1 MSNGIPLVY
10 ATGSNRLQSIPRV
23 VIYTNSKAK
32 GNAGE
37 RELLG
42 ILEQHGL
49 AKRNDQRYIGGVDN
63 PDISFRAG
71 GNRFHVECKRAEKF
85 SAYAAMDQAQH
96 DANGHA
102 IPLVA
107 HRRNRRPWLVVLTL
121 EDFLQ
126 LMKGDESA

>member
-1 MSNGIPLVY
+1 M
-10 ATGSNRLQSIPRV
+10 
-23 VIYTNSKAK
+23 NSKAK

-49 AKRNDQRYIGGVDN
+49 AQRNDQRYIGGVDN
-63 PDISFRAG
+63 PDISFRVG
-71 GNRFHVECKRAEKF
+71 GQRFHVECKRAEKF
-85 SAYAAMDQAQH
+85 SAYAAMEQAQH

-107 HRRNRRPWLVVLTL
+107 HRRNRHPWLVVLTL
-121 EDFLQ
+121 QDFLT
-126 LMKGDESA
+126 LLKGADAG

>member
-1 MSNGIPLVY
+1 M
-10 ATGSNRLQSIPRV
+10 
-23 VIYTNSKAK
+23 NSKAK

-42 ILEQHGL
+42 ILRQHGK
-49 AKRNDQRYIGGVDN
+49 AVRNDQRYIGGVDN
-63 PDISFRAG
+63 PDLSFRAG
-71 GNRFHVECKRAEKF
+71 GHRFHVECKRAERF

-107 HRRNRRPWLVVLTL
+107 HRRNHRPWLVVLTL
-121 EDFLQ
+121 EDFLK
-126 LMKGDESA
+126 LMKGGSVHDS